1 MQRKPRTISVLVLWL
16 AAFVT
21 LAPVQAQVAYYREI
35 PLSAE
40 YKVNTMAQDAFGFL
54 WLGTSQGIVI
64 YNGYDEIII
73 PSLQNM
79 DITTLKSHG
88 SKIYV
93 GTAAGSI
100 FIIDGSNHQ
109 LISKVSPFT
118 RSKISD
124 IEFLDNNQWWAS
136 SYGDGVYIFNND
148 SLLNKCTSLKSK
160 DIMPCKRMAKAGCML
175 PLIRA

>member
-1 MQRKPRTISVLVLWL
+1 
-16 AAFVT
+16 
-21 LAPVQAQVAYYREI
+21 
-35 PLSAE
+35 
-40 YKVNTMAQDAFGFL
+40 MAQDAFGFL

-79 DITTLKSHG
+79 DITTLKSQG
-88 SKIYV
+88 NKIYV

-100 FIIDGSNHQ
+100 YIIDGSNHQ

-124 IEFLDNNQWWAS
+124 IEFLRQPPMVGFFLWLM
-136 SYGDGVYIFNND
+136 VIYIFNND
-148 SLLNKCTSLKSK
+148 SLLHKCNSLKSK
-160 DIMPCKRMAKAGCML
+160 DIYASARWQRQDVRSL
-175 PLIRA
+175 